1 MKFRTM
7 TQNFLVENVAK
18 TTKFYHEKL
27 GFRIKMALE
36 LNTDSIELSLSKS
49 KEYSYSVVHRGEIN
63 LMFVQESTFREE
75 IWDTELKTSG
85 ASVLFYIDVDKVDK
99 IYHEFIQKDVEIV
112 KELTTTWAGR
122 REFYIKDC
130 NGYIL
135 AFSEHL

>member
-7 TQNFLVENVAK
+7 TPNFLVENVAK
-18 TTKFYHEKL
+18 TTAFYHEKL

-36 LNTDSIELSLSKS
+36 TGTDNIELTLTKS
-49 KEYSYSVVHRGEIN
+49 KEYSYAVVHRGEIN
-63 LMFVQESTFREE
+63 LMFVQESTFRED

-85 ASVLFYIDVDKVDK
+85 ASVLFYIDVDKVDE
-99 IYHEFIQKDVEIV
+99 IYHEFSHKGVEII
-112 KELTTTWAGR
+112 KELTTTWSGR
-122 REFYIKDC
+122 REFYVKDC

>member
-7 TQNFLVENVAK
+7 TPNFLVEDVAK
-18 TTKFYHEKL
+18 TTEFYHEKL

-36 LNTDSIELSLSKS
+36 VDTESIELVLSKS
-49 KEYSYSVVHRGEIN
+49 KEYSYAVVHRGDIN
-63 LMFVQESTFREE
+63 LMFVQESIFRED
-75 IWDTELKTSG
+75 IWDTELKYPG
-85 ASVLFYIDVDKVDK
+85 ASVLFYIDVDKVDE
-99 IYHEFIQKDVEIV
+99 IYHEFRQKDVEIV
-112 KELTTTWAGR
+112 KELTTKWSGR

>member
-1 MKFRTM
+1 MKFRTI
-7 TQNFLVENVAK
+7 TPNFLVENVAK
-18 TTKFYHEKL
+18 TTAFYHKKL

-36 LNTDSIELSLSKS
+36 TDTDSIELALSKS
-49 KEYSYSVVHRGEIN
+49 KEYSYAVVHRGEIN
-63 LMFVQESTFREE
+63 LMFVQESTFRED

-85 ASVLFYIDVDKVDK
+85 ASVLFYIDVEKVDK
-99 IYHEFIQKDVEIV
+99 IYQEFIDKDIEIV
-112 KELTTTWAGR
+112 KELTTTWSGR

>member
-7 TQNFLVENVAK
+7 TPNFLVEDVAK
-18 TTKFYHEKL
+18 TTAFYHEKL

-36 LNTDSIELSLSKS
+36 IDTDSIELSLSNS
-49 KEYSYSVVHRGEIN
+49 KEYSYAVVHRGDIN
-63 LMFVQESTFREE
+63 LMFVQETAFRED
-75 IWDTELKTSG
+75 IWDTELKKSG
-85 ASVLFYIDVDKVDK
+85 ASVLFYIDVDKVDE
-99 IYHEFIQKDVEIV
+99 IYHEFFAKDVEIA
-112 KELTTTWAGR
+112 KELTTTWSGR